1 MRYSPSQVPFT
12 QSQVTLIACF
22 QARTQITSDL
32 GRPQSKSVVELVSFV
47 QKIIVSI
54 MQCIS
59 GRESRTEKSI
69 KVKNGGRTSHMPC
82 SQCLVQ
88 SRYGTL
94 SIHVRFGDLEQTLGL
109 NRDFEKLWMRFL

>member
-12 QSQVTLIACF
+12 QSQVILIACF

-32 GRPQSKSVVELVSFV
+32 GRPQNKSIVELVSFV
-47 QKIIVSI
+47 QKVIVSI

-59 GRESRTEKSI
+59 GRESRTGKSR

-94 SIHVRFGDLEQTLGL
+94 SIHVRFDLEQTLGL
-109 NRDFEKLWMRFL
+109 NRDFE